1 MRSAPAVSIPPSV
14 PELSRKRR
22 RALRRLPVRHQLR
35 DGRILANSSPDG
47 AAPPHGG
54 ITCFVNVMGLGL
66 QFAAL
71 GALAHEKVKASGI
84 GWEIPTDPDSLVPIS
99 VLGNLP
105 FILGIKS
112 SLPPKTL
119 QEFEAYV
126 KANPGKLN
134 YASAGVGGIGYLVS
148 VLYLKT
154 AGLDAVHVPYKGNG
168 LG

>member
-1 MRSAPAVSIPPSV
+1 MRSAPAVPIPPSV
-14 PELSRKRR
+14 RETQSQTPSRAPPLAGPTSTARRPDLGELVS
-22 RALRRLPVRHQLR
+22 
-35 DGRILANSSPDG
+35 GRVQP
-47 AAPPHGG
+47 PPHGG

-84 GWEIPTDPDSLVPIS
+84 GREIPTDPDSLVPIS

-154 AGLDAVHVPYKGNG
+154 AGLDAVHVP
-168 LG
+168 